1 MTRRGTALVSAAG
14 ATRAA
19 SGGMLATALA
29 VYVGRAGSPFAVSA
43 LSTALFLGVTVFTPL
58 WGALGDLTGR
68 RRALLVVASAG
79 ATAAAL
85 GFLVVEGV
93 RPTVVL
99 RGVYAA
105 FAVGVSPL
113 LLSIAGALAGEERR
127 GRAAGA
133 YSSAMAAGDVGA
145 QLLVGLLVASV
156 APPTVFGVV
165 AGLSLAATLVVT
177 RVEDPSADRAAAT
190 GDGVGAGET
199 TAPRGTD
206 GPAAAARALARGVR
220 ERLVPAPSERAALR
234 EAGLTWLFGGLVLR
248 HACVRGVSA
257 LVPLFLLSELGVSEV
272 AMGLLL
278 TVSPLGQVAFMPL
291 FGRPAD
297 EGPRR
302 RVRPRR
308 LPRLRRL
315 PGPARAGDGRGRA
328 RGGRRRVAGFLA
340 VAVGFSGL
348 DIGVIT
354 VLGGVVPPERES
366 AFLGLRATA
375 GGLGGVVGPTLVGAG
390 VVILG
395 YPPAFLLAGVG
406 AAAATLL
413 VARTL
418 PEPRGP
424 PGEGG
429 VARVESALGVP
440 LPPGRSRLRD
450 DGTVADD

>member
-1 MTRRGTALVSAAG
+1 
-14 ATRAA
+14 
-19 SGGMLATALA
+19 MLATALA
-29 VYVGRAGSPFAVSA
+29 VYLGRAGSPFAVSA
-43 LSTALFLGVTVFTPL
+43 LSTALFFSVMVFTPL

-68 RRALLVVASAG
+68 RRTLLVVASGG
-79 ATAAAL
+79 ATVAAA
-85 GFLVVEGV
+85 GFLVVDGV
-93 RPTVVL
+93 WPTVAL

-113 LLSIAGALAGEERR
+113 LLTIAGALAGEEHR

-156 APPTVFGVV
+156 APPAVFGVV
-165 AGLSLAATLVVT
+165 AGLSLAATLIVT
-177 RVEDPSADRAAAT
+177 RIDDPFARPGESVAVGDGGGPEDRAASRT
-190 GDGVGAGET
+190 LTDRGGAVRT
-199 TAPRGTD
+199 
-206 GPAAAARALARGVR
+206 LVRGVR

-257 LVPLFLLSELGVSEV
+257 LVPLFLLVELGVSEV
-272 AMGLLL
+272 VMGLLL

-291 FGRPAD
+291 FGRMAD

-302 RVRPRR
+302 RVLLVGFLASAVYPVLLALST
-308 LPRLRRL
+308 LP
-315 PGPARAGDGRGRA
+315 DGSTSVGLA
-328 RGGRRRVAGFLA
+328 VLGFLA

-390 VVILG
+390 VVLLG
-395 YPPAFLLAGVG
+395 YRPAFLLAGAG
-406 AAAATLL
+406 ATVATLV

-424 PGEGG
+424 PAAGG
-429 VARVESALGVP
+429 IVRVESSLGSP
-440 LPPGRSRLRD
+440 LPTGRSRLRD
-450 DGTVADD
+450 DDTIADD

>member
-29 VYVGRAGSPFAVSA
+29 VYLGRAGSPFAVSA
-43 LSTALFLGVTVFTPL
+43 LSTALFLSVTVFTPL

-93 RPTVVL
+93 WPTVAL

-177 RVEDPSADRAAAT
+177 RIEDPSADRAAAT
-190 GDGVGAGET
+190 GDGAGAGEA
-199 TAPRGTD
+199 TAPRATG
-206 GPAAAARALARGVR
+206 GPAAARALARGVR

-272 AMGLLL
+272 TMGLLL

-291 FGRPAD
+291 FGRLAD

-302 RVRPRR
+302 RVVLVGFLASAVYPV
-308 LPRLRRL
+308 LLAL
-315 PGPARAGDGRGRA
+315 ATVADGLAGVA
-328 RGGRRRVAGFLA
+328 VAVAGFLA

-390 VVILG
+390 VVLLG
-395 YPPAFLLAGVG
+395 YTPAFLLAGVG

-413 VARTL
+413 VALTL